1 MESKSPIPKPKP
13 PKPERIV
20 YAVSAAPHLKQII
33 SVKSVMWQVAMAL
46 SPAVIMSVVF
56 FGINALLLTLYG
68 IVAAVVTEAL
78 VQKFRKLPISV
89 TDGSAVVTGM
99 LVAFNINSS
108 APWWIPVVGSVF
120 AIAIGKQIFGGLGHN
135 PMNPALLARAFLLVS
150 WPTLMTSGWV
160 PTKLGSISGLNPN
173 IVPETAVKAQNL
185 ITSATPLG
193 VAKALRDSTF
203 VNSLAD
209 NLSESQAIAQ
219 TIFDKLADFGTI
231 SKLFWGNTG
240 GVIGEVSA
248 AALLLGAAYL
258 AYKHIIEWRIPVSY
272 ITTVFVLTYIFGGI
286 NGLFSASIM
295 LPVFHVFSGGLI
307 LGAFFMA
314 TDMVTS
320 PVTKK
325 GRLYF
330 GIGCGMLTVVIRLVG
345 GYPEGVSYSILLMNI
360 AVPLIDKMTIPKPF
374 GTVKIKR

>member
-1 MESKSPIPKPKP
+1 
-13 PKPERIV
+13 
-20 YAVSAAPHLKQII
+20 
-33 SVKSVMWQVAMAL
+33 
-46 SPAVIMSVVF
+46 
-56 FGINALLLTLYG
+56 
-68 IVAAVVTEAL
+68 
-78 VQKFRKLPISV
+78 
-89 TDGSAVVTGM
+89 
-99 LVAFNINSS
+99 
-108 APWWIPVVGSVF
+108 
-120 AIAIGKQIFGGLGHN
+120 
-135 PMNPALLARAFLLVS
+135 LVS
-150 WPTLMTSGWV
+150 
-160 PTKLGSISGLNPN
+160 
-173 IVPETAVKAQNL
+173 

-231 SKLFWGNTG
+231 SKLFWGNSG

-272 ITTVFVLTYIFGGI
+272 IGTVFVLTYIFGGL
-286 NGLFSASIM
+286 NGLFSASVM

-330 GIGCGMLTVVIRLVG
+330 GMGCGILTVVIRLVG

-360 AVPLIDKMTIPKPF
+360 AVPLIDKMTVPKPF
-374 GTVKIKR
+374 GTVKVKR